1 MRPEEESQGPVIR
14 DRRRI
19 DPATG
24 QVRDNREA
32 GPQRGSAPGGGQHRP
47 GKHSVSR
54 PGGTGSATS
63 AQASTGS
70 ASTAPAGTAAGGASG
85 SDPGGSQGQTGGAAA
100 REPGSANGGSSA
112 PGAGTAPG
120 ASTAGGNPADAGA
133 AAAETSGGTPAGE
146 SAAAGRGSAT
156 GDRRGQ
162 TADSGD
168 RTKAM
173 LAERT
178 ADLQR
183 LQAEYAN
190 YRKRVERDR
199 IAVREQALA
208 NVLHALLPVLD
219 DIGRAREHG
228 ELTGG
233 FKSVGES
240 LEGIA
245 VKLGLTSFGESGDPF
260 DPTLHEALMHS
271 YSADVTEPTAVQ
283 ILQPGYKVGERIIRP
298 ARVAVAE
305 PTDDASGSG
314 GISGTGADGTP
325 GGPAEAGHSKTGDAQ
340 PGAAGADD
348 TGANGTSKE

>member
-1 MRPEEESQGPVIR
+1 MMPEDESQGPVIR

-24 QVRDNREA
+24 QVRQPPDSSPRRGQ
-32 GPQRGSAPGGGQHRP
+32 GPVGGQPRP
-47 GKHSVSR
+47 GKHSVSK
-54 PGGTGSATS
+54 PGGV
-63 AQASTGS
+63 
-70 ASTAPAGTAAGGASG
+70 P
-85 SDPGGSQGQTGGAAA
+85 
-100 REPGSANGGSSA
+100 
-112 PGAGTAPG
+112 
-120 ASTAGGNPADAGA
+120 
-133 AAAETSGGTPAGE
+133 
-146 SAAAGRGSAT
+146 
-156 GDRRGQ
+156 
-162 TADSGD
+162 ADSGTGPQASQPAAGPAQAGSAGGD
-168 RTKAM
+168 NGSSGSGSTPGNGAPAEPELAKVTAM

-178 ADLQR
+178 IDLQR

-199 IAVREQALA
+199 QAVREQALA
-208 NVLHALLPVLD
+208 NVLTGLLPVLD

-245 VKLGLTSFGESGDPF
+245 AKLGLTTYGESGDPF

-271 YSADVTEPTAVQ
+271 YSADVTEPTCVQ

-305 PTDDASGSG
+305 PGDDEPAAEDPAADVAGPDDA
-314 GISGTGADGTP
+314 P
-325 GGPAEAGHSKTGDAQ
+325 
-340 PGAAGADD
+340 DD
-348 TGANGTSKE
+348 SARDED